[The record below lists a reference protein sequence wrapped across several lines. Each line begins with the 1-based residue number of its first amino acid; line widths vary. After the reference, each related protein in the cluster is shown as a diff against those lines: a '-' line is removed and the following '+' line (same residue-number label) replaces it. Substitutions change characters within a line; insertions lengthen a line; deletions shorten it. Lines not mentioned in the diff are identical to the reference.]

1 MTTVNSVRP
10 TWAAI
15 VIAISMALAA
25 CGGGDTTPSAS
36 LTGSPVTA
44 PTAATTGPPSDA
56 PSATPDASPPPS
68 ATPPTSSAEATTLS
82 VGLIPI
88 IDVAP
93 FYLAID
99 KGWFAAEGLTV
110 EPQIAQTGAATAAAV
125 VSGQQQIG
133 FAAIAPLLQA
143 QVQGL
148 PLELVAPSIS
158 SLPPEPPDPNGNNPV
173 VVRSDSDIQTA
184 ADLNGR
190 TIAVNALE
198 AVAELIV
205 RAAADRLGADASTIE
220 FVAIPFPEMIPAL
233 EAGRVDAVALV
244 PPFYEAALQAG
255 HRAAF
260 FSYPYDGDAR
270 FPLAAWFSSSDVIDS
285 DPDAVERFAGV
296 MRQANAYAQ
305 DHPDEVRA
313 IVPTYTQMPAEVAQ
327 KIFLPEFDT
336 ELDVAGIQREAEL
349 MVEYG
354 LVDELPDVAAL
365 VGDS

>member
-1 MTTVNSVRP
+1 MYRTRTSLA
-10 TWAAI
+10 TAI
-15 VIAISMALAA
+15 ILVLAA
-25 CGGGDTTPSAS
+25 CGGAPAETDGPFPSAV
-36 LTGSPVTA
+36 TPDVQRTA
-44 PTAATTGPPSDA
+44 PTSQGTPST
-56 PSATPDASPPPS
+56 SAS
-68 ATPPTSSAEATTLS
+68 TTLD

-93 FYLAID
+93 FYLALN

-125 VSGQQQIG
+125 VSGDQQIG

-143 QVQGL
+143 RAQGL
-148 PLELVAPSIS
+148 PLQLVAPSIS

-173 VVRSDSDIQTA
+173 VVRSDSDIETA
-184 ADLNGR
+184 ADLNGG
-190 TIAVNALE
+190 TIGVNALE

-205 RAAADRLGADASTIE
+205 RASADRLGADASTFE

-255 HRAAF
+255 HSAAF
-260 FSYPYDGDAR
+260 FSYPYDDDAR
-270 FPLAAWFSSSDVIDS
+270 FPLAAWFSSVDFIDS
-285 DPDAVERFAGV
+285 DRDAVKRFARV
-296 MRQANAYAQ
+296 MREANAYAQ
-305 DHPDEVRA
+305 EHPDEVRA
-313 IVPTYTQMPAEVAQ
+313 IVPTYTQIPEEVAQ
-327 KIFLPEFDT
+327 NIFLPEFDET
-336 ELDVAGIQREAEL
+336 LDLPGIKREAEL

-354 LVDELPDVAAL
+354 FIDEPDVGAL